1 MKKEEQKD
9 DQIELELNLEP
20 LDATEADKKEDE
32 IVVKEVEEAEKEEL
46 PVEVG
51 INELKLRLE
60 EEKKAREEAERRYK
74 EAQQQA
80 NLAKND
86 AFDSNLRLLDN
97 AIDTVKRNQ
106 EILKQNLRDAIAAG
120 DADAQAEVMLSINA
134 AENDLRLLNQ
144 GKQQYEAQAAAAQ
157 QTDDPVENL
166 AARLTP
172 RSAEWVRA
180 HPEYARDPAMTR
192 RMVRAHE
199 DAVDEG
205 LKADTDE
212 YFQFVET
219 KLKIRK
225 PEPKVEQQEDALSEA
240 SAPTQRRSAPPAAP
254 VSRAASSAGSR
265 SNVVT
270 LTRAERETAAAL
282 GMTDRE
288 YAANKQALIKEG
300 KLAG

>member
-1 MKKEEQKD
+1 MKKD

-20 LDATEADKKEDE
+20 LETEKKEEE
-32 IVVKEVEEAEKEEL
+32 IVVVEAKEPEKGEL

-60 EEKKAREEAERRYK
+60 EEKKGREDAERRYK
-74 EAQQQA
+74 EAQQAA

-97 AIDTVKRNQ
+97 AIETVQRNS

-120 DADAQAEVMLSINA
+120 DADAQADIMLSISRA
-134 AENDLRLLNQ
+134 DSDLRQLQQ

-157 QTDDPVENL
+157 TTEDPVEKI
-166 AARLTP
+166 ASRLTP
-172 RSAEWVRA
+172 RSADWVRA

-199 DAVDEG
+199 DAMDEG
-205 LKADTDE
+205 IKADTDE
-212 YFQFVET
+212 YFEFVET

-225 PEPKVEQQEDALSEA
+225 PETRVEQEESALSEA
-240 SAPTQRRSAPPAAP
+240 AAPTQRRSAPPAAP
-254 VSRAASSAGSR
+254 VSRASSTGSR
-265 SNVVT
+265 SNIVT
-270 LTRAERETAAAL
+270 LTRAERETAQAL

>member
-1 MKKEEQKD
+1 MVKD

-20 LDATEADKKEDE
+20 LETEKKQDD
-32 IVVKEVEEAEKEEL
+32 IVIKEVEEAPKAEL
-46 PVEVG
+46 TVEDG
-51 INELKLRLE
+51 INELKFKLE
-60 EEKKAREEAERRYK
+60 EEKRAREEAERRYK
-74 EAQQQA
+74 DAQQQA
-80 NLAKND
+80 HLAKND

-97 AIDTVKRNQ
+97 AIETVQRNQ
-106 EILKQNLRDAIAAG
+106 EILKQNLRDAVAAG
-120 DADAQAEVMLSINA
+120 DADAQADIMLTISKTDS
-134 AENDLRLLNQ
+134 DLRQLQQ
-144 GKQQYEAQAAAAQ
+144 GKVQYEAQAAAAQ
-157 QTDDPVENL
+157 EPADPVEKI
-166 AARLTP
+166 ASRLTP

-180 HPEYARDPAMTR
+180 HPEYATDPALTR

-205 LKADTDE
+205 IKADTDE
-212 YFQFVET
+212 YFEFVET

-225 PEPKVEQQEDALSEA
+225 QEAREEQESALSEA

-254 VSRAASSAGSR
+254 VSRASSTGSR

-288 YAANKQALIKEG
+288 YASNKQALIKEG

>member
-1 MKKEEQKD
+1 MEKD
-9 DQIELELNLEP
+9 DQIELELNLDPVEP
-20 LDATEADKKEDE
+20 EKKEDE
-32 IVVKEVEEAEKEEL
+32 VVIVDAKEPEKEGL

-74 EAQQQA
+74 DAQQQA

-97 AIDTVKRNQ
+97 AIETVNRNK

-120 DADAQAEVMLSINA
+120 DADAQADVMLEISKT
-134 AENDLRLLNQ
+134 ENDLRLLQQ
-144 GKQQYEAQAAAAQ
+144 GKTQYEAQAAAAQ
-157 QTDDPVENL
+157 TPSDPVEQI
-166 AARLTP
+166 ASRLTP
-172 RSAEWVRA
+172 RSADWVRA

-199 DAVDEG
+199 DAMDEG
-205 LKADTDE
+205 IKADTDE
-212 YFQFVET
+212 YFEFVET

-225 PEPKVEQQEDALSEA
+225 AEKQEEQETALSEA

-254 VSRAASSAGSR
+254 VSRASSGSR
-265 SNVVT
+265 SNIVT
-270 LTRAERETAAAL
+270 LTRAERETAQAL

-288 YAANKQALIKEG
+288 YAANKQALIKDG

>member
-1 MKKEEQKD
+1 MVKD

-20 LDATEADKKEDE
+20 LETEKKQDD
-32 IVVKEVEEAEKEEL
+32 IVIKEVEEAPKAEL
-46 PVEVG
+46 TVEDG
-51 INELKLRLE
+51 INELKFKLE
-60 EEKKAREEAERRYK
+60 EEKRAREEAERRYK
-74 EAQQQA
+74 DAQQQA

-97 AIDTVKRNQ
+97 AIETVQRNQ
-106 EILKQNLRDAIAAG
+106 EILKQNLRDAVAAG
-120 DADAQAEVMLSINA
+120 DADAQADIMLTISKTDS
-134 AENDLRLLNQ
+134 DLRQLQQ
-144 GKQQYEAQAAAAQ
+144 GKVQYEAQAAAAQ
-157 QTDDPVENL
+157 EPADPVEKI
-166 AARLTP
+166 ASRLTP

-180 HPEYARDPAMTR
+180 HPEYATDPALTR

-205 LKADTDE
+205 IKADTDE
-212 YFQFVET
+212 YFEFVET

-225 PEPKVEQQEDALSEA
+225 QEAREEQESALSEA

-254 VSRAASSAGSR
+254 VSRASSTGSR

-288 YAANKQALIKEG
+288 YASNKQALIKEG

>member
-1 MKKEEQKD
+1 MVKD

-20 LDATEADKKEDE
+20 LETEKKQDD
-32 IVVKEVEEAEKEEL
+32 IVIKEVEEAPKAEL
-46 PVEVG
+46 TVEDG
-51 INELKLRLE
+51 INELKFKLE
-60 EEKKAREEAERRYK
+60 EEKRAREEAERRYK

-80 NLAKND
+80 HLAKND

-97 AIDTVKRNQ
+97 AIETVQRNQ
-106 EILKQNLRDAIAAG
+106 EILKQNLRDAVAAG
-120 DADAQAEVMLSINA
+120 DADAQADIMLTISKTDS
-134 AENDLRLLNQ
+134 DLRQLQQ
-144 GKQQYEAQAAAAQ
+144 GKVQYEAQAAAAQ
-157 QTDDPVENL
+157 EPADPVEKI
-166 AARLTP
+166 ASRLTP

-180 HPEYARDPAMTR
+180 HPEYATDPALTR

-199 DAVDEG
+199 DAIDEG
-205 LKADTDE
+205 IKADTDE
-212 YFQFVET
+212 YFEFVET

-225 PEPKVEQQEDALSEA
+225 QEAREEQGSALSEA

-254 VSRAASSAGSR
+254 VSRASSTGSR

-270 LTRAERETAAAL
+270 LTRAERETASAL

-288 YAANKQALIKEG
+288 YASNKQALIKEG